1 MGGGAMTS
9 KTNIYAA
16 VAGYVGRPD
25 QSGRVGV
32 FRRPADTGEWQHALA
47 DLEAFTV
54 IVHPRTPDLVLAGT
68 ADGVWRSTDRGAT
81 FARAEFPDHGKQIWS
96 FLVDASNPDRVY
108 AGGSPIDVYRSEN
121 RGRSW
126 LRLPRPGI
134 AERAKA
140 PFAARVMRMAQ
151 HPARPN
157 EIYAAL
163 EVNGVIRATDGG
175 ETWEDCSADLIRLSD
190 LPHLRSKIVSDT
202 FAEGMLD
209 GHAIAISPADPDA
222 VILAARMGLFRS
234 TNQGRTWRDM
244 ELRRFSPVTYGRDI
258 KVSPQD
264 GKTIYAA
271 LSVAAASHDGGVY
284 RSQDAGQT
292 WKRFDKVQ
300 VHGTIMSVALHPTD
314 PQQVCIG
321 ARYAGEVFATQDGGE
336 TWAAVPLPGPVK
348 DIYSV
353 ACG

>member
-1 MGGGAMTS
+1 MAPS
-9 KTNIYAA
+9 TNLYAA
-16 VAGYVGRPD
+16 LAGNVGRPD
-25 QSGRVGV
+25 QIGRIGV
-32 FRRPADTGEWQHALA
+32 FRRDAVGGEWQHVLP

-54 IVHPRTPDLVLAGT
+54 IVHPCQPALVLAGT
-68 ADGVWRSTDRGAT
+68 ADGVWRSEDRGAT
-81 FARAEFPDHGKQIWS
+81 FARADFPDKGKQIWS

-108 AGGSPIDVYRSEN
+108 AGGSPVDVYRSEN
-121 RGRSW
+121 GGKSW

-163 EVNGVIRATDGG
+163 EVNGVIRTTDGG
-175 ETWEDCSADLIRLSD
+175 ETWEDCSADLIRLAD

-209 GHAIAISPADPDA
+209 GHAIAISPADPDT
-222 VILAARMGLFRS
+222 VILAVRMGLFR
-234 TNQGRTWRDM
+234 TADRGRSWQDM
-244 ELRRFSPVTYGRDI
+244 EMKRFSPVTYGRDVR
-258 KVSPQD
+258 VSPQD
-264 GKTIYAA
+264 PKTIYAA
-271 LSVAAASHDGGVY
+271 LSVAAASHDGGLY
-284 RSQDAGQT
+284 RSQDAGRT
-292 WKRFDKVQ
+292 WRRFDKVQ

-314 PQQVCIG
+314 PNQVYLG
-321 ARYAGEVFATQDGGE
+321 ARYQGEVFGTQDGGK
-336 TWAAVPLPGPVK
+336 TWTALPLPGPVK
-348 DIYSV
+348 DIYAV

>member
-1 MGGGAMTS
+1 MPSHA
-9 KTNIYAA
+9 NIYAGL
-16 VAGYVGRPD
+16 AGYIGRPD
-25 QSGRVGV
+25 QQGKVGV
-32 FRRPADTGEWQHALA
+32 FRRSADGGDWEHVLAQPETHIVWVHPADPE
-47 DLEAFTV
+47 V
-54 IVHPRTPDLVLAGT
+54 VLAGT
-68 ADGVWRSTDRGAT
+68 ADGVWRSRDRGAT
-81 FARAEFPDHGKQIWS
+81 FTRARFSDEGKHIWS
-96 FLVDASNPDRVY
+96 FLLDAGNPQRIF
-108 AGGSPIDVYRSEN
+108 AGGSPVDIYCSDDAGE
-121 RGRSW
+121 SW
-126 LRLPRPGI
+126 RRLPRPDI
-134 AERAKA
+134 AVRAPCA
-140 PFAARVMRMAQ
+140 FPPRVMRMAQ
-151 HPARPN
+151 HPRRPE

-163 EVNGVIRATDGG
+163 EVNGVIRTTDGG
-175 ETWEDCSADLIRLSD
+175 ETWADCSDDLVRLSER
-190 LPHLRSKIVSDT
+190 PHLRSKIISDT

-234 TNQGRTWRDM
+234 ADQGHTWQDM
-244 ELRRFSPVTYGRDI
+244 ELKRFSPVTYGRDV

-284 RSQDAGQT
+284 RSRDAGRT
-292 WKRFDKVQ
+292 WQRFDKVQ

-321 ARYAGEVFATQDGGE
+321 ARYEGEVFATQDGGE
-336 TWAAVPLPGPVK
+336 TWVAMPLPGPVK

>member
-1 MGGGAMTS
+1 MAPS
-9 KTNIYAA
+9 TNLYAA
-16 VAGYVGRPD
+16 LAGNVGRPD
-25 QSGRVGV
+25 QTGRTGV
-32 FRRPADTGEWQHALA
+32 FRRDVVGGEWQHVLP

-54 IVHPRTPDLVLAGT
+54 IVHPWQPALVLAGT
-68 ADGVWRSTDRGAT
+68 ADGVWRSEDRGAT
-81 FARAEFPDHGKQIWS
+81 FARADFPDKGKQIWS

-108 AGGSPIDVYRSEN
+108 AGGSPVDLYRSEN
-121 RGRSW
+121 RGKSW

-163 EVNGVIRATDGG
+163 EVNGVIRTTDGG
-175 ETWEDCSADLIRLSD
+175 ETWEDCSADLIRLAD
-190 LPHLRSKIVSDT
+190 LPHLKSKIVSDT

-222 VILAARMGLFRS
+222 VILAVRMGLFR
-234 TNQGRTWRDM
+234 TADCGRSWQDM
-244 ELRRFSPVTYGRDI
+244 EMKRFSPVTYGRDVR
-258 KVSPQD
+258 VSPQD
-264 GKTIYAA
+264 PKTIYAA
-271 LSVAAASHDGGVY
+271 LSVAAASHDGGLY

-292 WKRFDKVQ
+292 WRRFDKVQ

-314 PQQVCIG
+314 PNQVYLG
-321 ARYAGEVFATQDGGE
+321 ARYQGEVFGTHDGGK
-336 TWAAVPLPGPVK
+336 TWTALPVPGPVK
-348 DIYSV
+348 DIYAI